1 MNLFRRHLPAVV
13 ILALFVGLGM
23 TYTLVVPI
31 FEAPDELY
39 HYPFVA
45 HIAQGG
51 ALPVQR
57 PNQGMMWQQEGSQP
71 PLYYVLA
78 GALTSWLNVD
88 DLSIVYRL
96 NPHARVGLP
105 MAHDNK
111 NMVVHTEHEVFP
123 WSGTV
128 LGIHLARLF
137 SLLLA
142 TGTLL
147 CTYRIALDVFPHT
160 PIIPLAALAF
170 NAFIPM
176 FIFISAS
183 VNNDNLVILLS
194 SVTLL
199 MLVRIIQRGASRRF
213 LVLLGVVIGLAC
225 LTKLSALGLVPMA
238 GLALLLRTFFVPRR
252 YLSSSA
258 KCGDAGTS
266 GATRKSIWRKLA
278 RWVVDCAVFCVP
290 VALIAGWWYVRNWQL
305 YGDPTGLNAMLDI
318 VGRRPV
324 EPLLSDLFNEF
335 EGLRIN
341 YWGLFGVVNVL
352 LRPSWIY
359 RVLDAMTVAMLIGVA
374 VWLLQQRR
382 MRKAIPWPELLLLCS
397 WATFAFVALI
407 RWTSMTYASQGRLL
421 FPAISAIC
429 LFLALGL
436 IGWWPRRWQGW
447 VAGTLV
453 TMFFA
458 LSVTAPF
465 TSIKPAYARPDLIA
479 EADIPSSARPL
490 NVTYGDVARLLAYEV
505 GKDALRPGEMLP
517 VTLYWQTLES
527 TEENISIYLQLVAG
541 QDQVL
546 GQVDS
551 YPGGGAYPTSMWSPG
566 QVIRDEYMLPLR
578 SVPGEPLAAQL
589 QAGLYRFQTG
599 KRLPAVD
606 PQGQTVNPAVLTRV
620 KIAVPTPPRK
630 PSHVVDANLDNA
642 VRLVGYD
649 LPTVPVAA
657 GSEIPLTLY
666 WQVSRALG
674 KDYTV
679 FVHLL
684 GNDEDLMG
692 QGDGPPL
699 DNAYPTSFWSAGETL
714 ADTHHLR
721 ISPDA
726 KPGKHRIVVGLYD
739 AASGQRLPVL
749 DDKGQVTGDR
759 ILVTQLE
766 IADKQ

>member
-1 MNLFRRHLPAVV
+1 MSVLRRHRAAIA
-13 ILALFVGLGM
+13 ILVLFIGLGI
-23 TYTLVVPI
+23 TYSLVVPI

-45 HIAQGG
+45 HMAQGG

-78 GALTSWLNVD
+78 GALTSWLDVD
-88 DLSIVYRL
+88 DLPIVYRL
-96 NPHARVGLP
+96 NPHARVGIPL
-105 MAHDNK
+105 AHDNK
-111 NMVVHTEHEVFP
+111 NMVVHTDREVFP
-123 WSGTV
+123 WSGAV

-199 MLVRIIQRGASRRF
+199 MLVGIIQRGASRRF

-225 LTKLSALGLVPMA
+225 LTKLSVLGLVPMA
-238 GLALLLRTFFVPRR
+238 GLALLLRIFAPQR
-252 YLSSSA
+252 YLSLTA
-258 KCGDAGTS
+258 PRGDASTFGVTKR
-266 GATRKSIWRKLA
+266 GLWKKLV

-290 VALIAGWWYVRNWQL
+290 VMLIAGWWYVRNWQL

-318 VGRRPV
+318 VGRRPI
-324 EPLLSDLFNEF
+324 EPLLSDLYSEF

-341 YWGLFGVVNVL
+341 FWGLFGVVNVL

-359 RVLDAMTVAMLIGVA
+359 RVLDVLTVAMLIGVV
-374 VWLLQQRR
+374 VWLVQQWRV
-382 MRKAIPWPELLLLCS
+382 RKPIPWPELLLLGA
-397 WATFAFVALI
+397 WATFEFVALI
-407 RWTSMTYASQGRLL
+407 RWTSMTFASQGRLL
-421 FPAISAIC
+421 FPAISAMC

-447 VAGTLV
+447 IAGALA

-465 TSIKPAYARPDLIA
+465 TSIKPAYAGPALIA
-479 EADIPSSARPL
+479 EDDIPSSARPL
-490 NVTYGDVARLLAYEV
+490 NVTYGNVASLLAYEV
-505 GKDALRPGEMLP
+505 SKDALRPGDMLP
-517 VTLYWQTLES
+517 VTLYWKTLEP
-527 TEENISIYLQLVAG
+527 TDEDISIYLQLVGG

-546 GQVDS
+546 GQIDS

-566 QVIRDEYMLPLR
+566 QIIRDEYMVPLGAA
-578 SVPGEPLAAQL
+578 PAEPLAAQL

-599 KRLPAVD
+599 KRLAAVD

-620 KIAVPTPPRK
+620 KIAVPTPLRK
-630 PSHVVDANLDNA
+630 PAHVIDANLDNA

-649 LPTVPVAA
+649 LPTGPVAA
-657 GSEIPLTLY
+657 GSEVPLTLY

-684 GNDEDLMG
+684 GDDDDLLG
-692 QGDGPPL
+692 QGDGPPM

-714 ADTHHLR
+714 ADTHRLR

-726 KPGKHRIVVGLYD
+726 EPGENRIVVGLYD
-739 AASGQRLPVL
+739 PASGQRLPVL

-759 ILVTQLE
+759 VLVTQLE
-766 IADKQ
+766 IAGKQ

>member
-1 MNLFRRHLPAVV
+1 M
-13 ILALFVGLGM
+13 
-23 TYTLVVPI
+23 
-31 FEAPDELY
+31 
-39 HYPFVA
+39 
-45 HIAQGG
+45 
-51 ALPVQR
+51 
-57 PNQGMMWQQEGSQP
+57 
-71 PLYYVLA
+71 
-78 GALTSWLNVD
+78 
-88 DLSIVYRL
+88 
-96 NPHARVGLP
+96 
-105 MAHDNK
+105 
-111 NMVVHTEHEVFP
+111 
-123 WSGTV
+123 
-128 LGIHLARLF
+128 LGIHLARLL

-225 LTKLSALGLVPMA
+225 LTKLSALGLVAMA

-252 YLSSSA
+252 YLSSDAKVGNASA
-258 KCGDAGTS
+258 V
-266 GATRKSIWRKLA
+266 GAPKDSLWRKLI
-278 RWVVDCAVFCVP
+278 RWVVDCAIFCIP
-290 VALIAGWWYVRNWQL
+290 VVLIAGWWYVRNWQL

-324 EPLLSDLFNEF
+324 EPLLADLFSEL

-382 MRKAIPWPELLLLCS
+382 MRKPIPWPELLLLCS

-429 LFLALGL
+429 LFLAVGL
-436 IGWWPRRWQGW
+436 IGCWPRRWQGW
-447 VAGTLV
+447 VAGALA

-465 TSIKPAYARPDLIA
+465 TSIKPAYAGPALIA

-490 NVTYGDVARLLAYEV
+490 NVTYGNVARLLAYEV
-505 GKDALRPGEMLP
+505 GKDAVRPGDMLP
-517 VTLYWQTLES
+517 VTLYWQTLEP
-527 TEENISIYLQLVAG
+527 TDEDISIYLQLVGG

-566 QVIRDEYMLPLR
+566 QIVRDEYMVPL
-578 SVPGEPLAAQL
+578 SVAPAEPLAAQL

-620 KIAVPTPPRK
+620 KIAVPTPSRK

-649 LPTVPVAA
+649 LPTGPVAA
-657 GSEIPLTLY
+657 GSEVPLTLY

-684 GNDEDLMG
+684 NDDDALMG

-699 DNAYPTSFWSAGETL
+699 DNAYPTSFWSAGENL
-714 ADTHHLR
+714 ADTHRLK
-721 ISPDA
+721 IPA
-726 KPGKHRIVVGLYD
+726 NAEPGKHRIVVGLYD
-739 AASGQRLPVL
+739 PVSGQRLPVL
-749 DDKGQVTGDR
+749 DDKGQVTGDG

-766 IADKQ
+766 IVGKQ